1 MKLHHRTILLTASAL
16 SGFAAAPAMGQSAD
30 QGSAN
35 DIIVTAQ
42 RIEQRLQDVPVSVTV
57 FSQETIDNN
66 AVSNIKDLAQYTP
79 GLQVNNRYG
88 ADSTNFSI
96 RGFTQEQRTTATVGV
111 YFADVVAPRGSGAS
125 FGGDGAGPGA
135 LFDLQNVQVLKGP
148 QGTLFG
154 RNSTGGAVL
163 LVPKKPTDALEGYVE
178 GTVGDYDLFGVQAVL
193 NIPLADTFKVRLG
206 GEHKQRDGYLRNIG
220 NLGDGR
226 YGNKGM
232 GNLDYWTF
240 RASIVAD
247 LTPDLENYTVATY
260 TKSKS
265 NGTIPKV
272 IEAFAGVNASGIPFG
287 DMAVSQMAREAA
299 YDPWTVSN
307 RLPDSQST
315 IEQWQIINK
324 TTWQASDNITVK
336 GILSYGEFRGK
347 TNLDLFGNYFL
358 NPNVPSG
365 TETSGSQVTGFAFTH
380 INPYTG
386 LTNAQSTFVGELQV
400 QGVSTDGRLNWQVG
414 AYSEISDPLGKSG
427 VQTAT
432 FSACND
438 IDSYDCPFTVL
449 PNYFAPGV
457 NGFFSFGSINGQLS
471 STKFEDYAVY
481 GQASYDITDQLKFTA
496 GLRYT
501 WDKQTTD
508 VQQLRPNLAGG
519 YYTCG
524 APIGVSNTSG
534 TTVTS
539 ATRFPISTIYD
550 GCHDIQSK
558 SSKAPTW
565 LIGLDYKPMQDLL
578 IYAKW
583 TRGYRQGGLSIFSPD
598 TTQPYDQEK
607 VNTYEIGLKSSW
619 YGVIPG
625 SFNIS
630 GFYNDFTNQQ
640 LLLGVQDLIANADGT
655 PTAPPSASI
664 VNSGS
669 STLQGFEA
677 ELNLRPFEGMRI
689 SAAYGYLK
697 TKIKELT
704 APTFAPGSPY
714 DTVTLPNVG
723 DPIPN
728 AQPHKLTLSANY
740 TLPLPESVGAITFG
754 GTWIYT
760 GKFRSVADSCPTAT
774 TPGCPTLRDSSGT
787 PYVLTN
793 PGAGIVPSTNV
804 LNLNLNWNNVGGM
817 PVDATLFVTNVTKE
831 VVYLNINENTS
842 RGFRSALLGEPRM
855 WGLRLKYRFGQ

>member
-1 MKLHHRTILLTASAL
+1 MKLHHRTILLAASAL
-16 SGFAAAPAMGQSAD
+16 SGFAAVPAMAQSVERD
-30 QGSAN
+30 SAN

-42 RIEQRLQDVPVSVTV
+42 RVEQRLQDVPVSISVYNQDTL
-57 FSQETIDNN
+57 DNN
-66 AVSNIKDLAQYTP
+66 NVSNIKDIAAFTP

-163 LVPKKPTDALEGYVE
+163 LVPKKPTDLLEGYVE
-178 GTVGDYDLFGVQAVL
+178 VTGGDYDLMGVQAVL
-193 NIPLADTFKVRLG
+193 NVPLSDTFKIRLG
-206 GEHKQRDGYLRNIG
+206 GERKKRDGYLKNIG

-232 GNLDYWTF
+232 GNLDYITL
-240 RASIVAD
+240 RLSALAE
-247 LTPDLENYTVATY
+247 LTPNLENYTVATY
-260 TKSKS
+260 THSKS
-265 NGTIPKV
+265 NGVIPKV
-272 IEAFAGVNASGIPFG
+272 IEAFPSVYASGVFPFG
-287 DMAVSQMAREAA
+287 PLAAQQVAREAE
-299 YDPWTVSN
+299 YGPWTVSN
-307 RLPDSQST
+307 RIPDSASE
-315 IEQWQIINK
+315 IEQWQIINT
-324 TTWQASDNITVK
+324 TTWLASDSLTVK
-336 GILSYGEFRGK
+336 NILSYGEFLGE
-347 TNLDLFGNYFL
+347 TNLDLFGTYFL
-358 NPNVPSG
+358 DPRIPYGS
-365 TETSGSQVTGFAFTH
+365 ETSPGQVTGFAFTH

-386 LTNAQSTFVGELQV
+386 KTNAQSTFVAEFQLQ
-400 QGVSTDGRLNWQVG
+400 GHPSSGRLTWQVG
-414 AYSEISDPLGKSG
+414 AYAEISDPLGKSG

-438 IDSYDCPFTVL
+438 IDAYDCPFQVL
-449 PNYFAPGV
+449 APPSPIPGL
-457 NGFFSFGSINGQLS
+457 FSLGSINGQLS
-471 STKFEDYAVY
+471 RTKFRDYAIY
-481 GQASYDITDQLKFTA
+481 GQASYDITDQIKVTA

-508 VQQLRPNLAGG
+508 VQQLRPVAAAGIFR
-519 YYTCG
+519 CG

-539 ATRFPISTIYD
+539 ATTFPIEDIYD

-565 LIGLDYKPMQDLL
+565 LLGIDYKPIEDILL
-578 IYAKW
+578 YAKW

-598 TTQPYDQEK
+598 TTQPYEEEK
-607 VNTYEIGLKSSW
+607 VDTYEIGAKTSW
-619 YGVIPG
+619 YGPVPG

-640 LLLGVQDLIANADGT
+640 LLLGVQDILPNEDGT

-677 ELNLRPFEGMRI
+677 ELNLRPFEGMRL

-704 APTFAPGSPY
+704 APSFAPGSPY
-714 DTVTLPNVG
+714 DTATLPNVG

-740 TLPLPESVGAITFG
+740 TLPLPESVGDITLG
-754 GTWIYT
+754 GTFIYT
-760 GKFRSVADSCPTAT
+760 GKFRSVADSCPTAD
-774 TPGCPTLRDSSGT
+774 TPGCTFA
-787 PYVLTN
+787 N
-793 PGAGIVPSTNV
+793 PGAGMVPSTNV

-817 PVDATLFVTNVTKE
+817 PVDAALFVTNVTKE

-842 RGFRSALLGEPRM
+842 RGFRSGLIGEPRM

>member
-1 MKLHHRTILLTASAL
+1 MKLHHRRILLAATAL
-16 SGFAAAPAMGQSAD
+16 GGFAAAPAMGQSVA

-42 RIEQRLQDVPVSVTV
+42 RIEQRLQDVPISVTV
-57 FSQETIDNN
+57 FNQDQIDNN

-163 LVPKKPTDALEGYVE
+163 LVPKKPTDVLEGYVE
-178 GTVGDYDLFGVQAVL
+178 GTAGDYDLLGVQAVL

-206 GEHKQRDGYLRNIG
+206 GEHKERDGYLRNIG

-226 YGNKGM
+226 YGSKGM

-240 RASIVAD
+240 RASVVAD

-265 NGTIPKV
+265 NGTIPK
-272 IEAFAGVNASGIPFG
+272 ILDAYAGVLSSGIPFG
-287 DMAVSQMAREAA
+287 DMADAQYQREAA
-299 YDPWTVSN
+299 YGPWTVSN

-324 TTWQASDNITVK
+324 LTWQASDNITVK
-336 GILSYGEFRGK
+336 NILSYGEFRGK
-347 TNLDLFGNYFL
+347 TNLDLFGTYFL
-358 NPNVPSG
+358 RPDVPYG

-380 INPYTG
+380 INPYTR

-400 QGVSTDGRLNWQVG
+400 QGVSDSGRLNWQVG

-438 IDSYDCPFTVL
+438 IDAYDCSFQIL
-449 PNYFAPGV
+449 PDYIAPGV
-457 NGFFSFGSINGQLS
+457 NGYFSFGSINGQLS
-471 STKFEDYAVY
+471 KTKFEDYAVY

-508 VQQLRPNLAGG
+508 VQQLRPRLAQGI
-519 YYTCG
+519 YFCG
-524 APIGVSNTSG
+524 SPIGVSNTSG
-534 TTVTS
+534 TTVT
-539 ATRFPISTIYD
+539 ATTPFPISTIYN

-558 SSKAPTW
+558 KSKAPTW
-565 LIGLDYKPMQDLL
+565 LVGLDYKPMEDLL

-598 TTQPYDQEK
+598 TTQPYDKEK
-607 VNTYEIGLKSSW
+607 VDTYELGLKASW
-619 YGVIPG
+619 RGVVPG

-640 LLLGVQDLIANADGT
+640 LLLGVQDLLPNYDEDGNLL
-655 PTAPPSASI
+655 PVAPPSASI

-677 ELNLRPFEGMRI
+677 ELNLRPFDGMRLGV
-689 SAAYGYLK
+689 AYGYLK
-697 TKIKELT
+697 TKIKELV

-728 AQPHKLTLSANY
+728 AQPHKLTVSAAY
-740 TLPLPESVGAITFG
+740 TLPLPESVGDITLG

-760 GKFRSVADSCPTAT
+760 GKFRSVADGCPTAT
-774 TPGCPTLRDSSGT
+774 TPGCPFA
-787 PYVLTN
+787 N
-793 PGAGIVPSTNV
+793 PGAGMVPSSNV

-817 PVDATLFVTNVTKE
+817 PVDAALFVTNVTKE
-831 VVYLNINENTS
+831 VVILNINENTA
-842 RGFRSALLGEPRM
+842 RGFRSGLLGEPRM
-855 WGLRLKYRFGQ
+855 WGVRLKYRFGQ